1 MRVREVSAAINKWY
15 DVMENE
21 KRKRAVF
28 TKVLRTI
35 TQKHLAA
42 TFKRWREFAAESY
55 DVKVRLRKVVS
66 HMLRLRLS
74 QAFTLWN
81 ERTVEMRRQR
91 AVVGRFVA
99 RMRNRRLAS
108 SFTHWLGVVEE
119 RKQTDQ
125 RVAYRERL
133 AGNIMARMNRSTLR
147 AAFDKWYSVVEER
160 EMHREMLRRMLRASR
175 VAMNF
180 FMTWYWDAFDGDIQ
194 DTMAD
199 MFGATRT
206 FMNEAFEGSS
216 LDLAPRPT
224 ALDFIAHRENDVN
237 VFRLGALLRRRRL

>member
-42 TFKRWREFAAESY
+42 RSTGGEFAAESY

-91 AVVGRFVA
+91 TVVGRFVA

-125 RVAYRERL
+125 RVAYR
-133 AGNIMARMNRSTLR
+133 
-147 AAFDKWYSVVEER
+147 
-160 EMHREMLRRMLRASR
+160 ASR
-175 VAMNF
+175 REHH
-180 FMTWYWDAFDGDIQ
+180 GS
-194 DTMAD
+194 
-199 MFGATRT
+199 
-206 FMNEAFEGSS
+206 NEP
-216 LDLAPRPT
+216 LDAPR
-224 ALDFIAHRENDVN
+224 
-237 VFRLGALLRRRRL
+237 RL